1 MTYPDAVLVTGAST
15 GIGKAIVE
23 QVSGEGH
30 RVFAAVRDLSTVEPH
45 PLVTPIRLDVTSV
58 DEALAAAAT
67 VREGLGDSRLRGIVN
82 NAGIAVAGPLEFIDI
97 EEVRQQL
104 DINVI
109 GQLAV
114 TQAFLPLLRD
124 HGVPDPRIVF
134 MGSMASRFAGP
145 FLGPY
150 SASKFGL
157 LAMATS
163 LRRELRDWGFKV
175 TVVEPGNIATPIWAK
190 AEAGMDATDESLPQ
204 RGRELYGTHL
214 AAMRTFAQDGRKGS
228 PPSAVAKVVHT
239 CLFARHPRTEY
250 LVGADA
256 RVLVALNSV
265 LPASVFDRMFSMEL
279 RRRQKRTPRV

>member
-1 MTYPDAVLVTGAST
+1 MTSPDAVLITGAST

-23 QVSGEGH
+23 RLATDGH

-45 PLVTPIRLDVTSV
+45 TLVTPIRLDVTSA
-58 DEALAAAAT
+58 DEARAAAAT
-67 VREGLGDSRLRGIVN
+67 VREALGDSRLRGIVN
-82 NAGIAVAGPLEFIDI
+82 NAGIAVGGPLEFIDL
-97 EEVRQQL
+97 EDLRQQL
-104 DINVI
+104 EVNVI

-124 HGVPDPRIVF
+124 HGVADPRIVF
-134 MGSMASRFAGP
+134 MGSMASRFASP
-145 FLGPY
+145 FIGPY

-175 TVVEPGNIATPIWAK
+175 TVVEPGTIATPIWAK
-190 AEAGMDATDESLPQ
+190 ADADMDAIDESLPE
-204 RGRELYGTHL
+204 RGRELYASQL
-214 AAMRTFAQDGRKGS
+214 AAMRTFAEDGRKGI

-239 CLFARHPRTEY
+239 CLFDRHPRTEY

-256 RVLVALNSV
+256 RVMVALNSV
-265 LPASVFDRMFSMEL
+265 LPASVLDRVFSMEL
-279 RRRQKRTPRV
+279 RRRSKS